1 MRSISPLSPEASA
14 RFSSA
19 FHVDAS
25 IRFFRADGLGGGKAY
40 RDGLSADACQAEG
53 SGAREVRWKFAE
65 NLYCYACPSN
75 AVCYMFSSGTV
86 MTPMISEHSNV
97 YPNGDRS
104 LDDYM
109 RAQTKPDKSAFAKVV
124 ADYVNRNRGWLE
136 ASRV

>member
-1 MRSISPLSPEASA
+1 MPT
-14 RFSSA
+14 
-19 FHVDAS
+19 VW
-25 IRFFRADGLGGGKAY
+25 
-40 RDGLSADACQAEG
+40 EG
-53 SGAREVRWKFAE
+53 EKRIEMGFQPPPVKPKDPVHGKFAE